1 MTLQE
6 RTLGEWLA
14 TLASDAPTPGG
25 GAAAAI
31 AAATGAALIAMTGRL
46 SVGRGGDAELDA
58 RMQSLVEEADEAR
71 EAFLILAEE
80 DGAAFDAVMAAFR
93 LPKATDE
100 EKAAR
105 VMAIQEALDG
115 AAVVPLGVARRAV
128 ALMALAEDAAA
139 LGNPNA
145 ASDGYS
151 GGAMLFA
158 ATLAALAN
166 VRINAAS
173 LKDAARVTAL
183 LEEAHDL
190 RSGAEVLL
198 GEIQAAFLRRLP
210 S

>member
-1 MTLQE
+1 MTLQA

-58 RMQSLVEEADEAR
+58 RMQSLIEEADEAR

-190 RSGAEVLL
+190 RSGADVLL

>member
-1 MTLQE
+1 MRLE
-6 RTLGEWLA
+6 DRTLRQWLDA
-14 TLASDAPTPGG
+14 LASDAPTPGG

-31 AAATGAALIAMTGRL
+31 VAATGAALIAMTGRL
-46 SVGRGGDAELDA
+46 SMGRAAAAELDA
-58 RMQSLVEEADEAR
+58 RMQALVLEADAAR

-93 LPKATDE
+93 LPKVAAEDE
-100 EKAAR
+100 AAR
-105 VMAIQEALDG
+105 VRAIQEALDG
-115 AAVVPLGVARRAV
+115 AAIVPLDVARRAV
-128 ALMALAEDAAA
+128 ALMALGEDAAA

-173 LKDAARVTAL
+173 LKDATRVAAL
-183 LEEAHDL
+183 LGETDDL
-190 RSGAEVLL
+190 RSRADALL
-198 GEIQAAFLRRLP
+198 GEVQVAFLRQLP

>member
-1 MTLQE
+1 MTLQA

-46 SVGRGGDAELDA
+46 SVGRGDDAELDA
-58 RMQSLVEEADEAR
+58 RMQSLIEEADEAR

-190 RSGAEVLL
+190 RSGADVLL

>member
-1 MTLQE
+1 MTLQA

-58 RMQSLVEEADEAR
+58 RMQSLVEEADAAR
-71 EAFLILAEE
+71 EAFLVLADQ
-80 DGAAFDAVMAAFR
+80 DGGAFDAVMAAFR
-93 LPKATDE
+93 LPRATDE
-100 EKAAR
+100 GKAAR

-198 GEIQAAFLRRLP
+198 GQIQAAFLRRLP

>member
-1 MTLQE
+1 MTLQA

-198 GEIQAAFLRRLP
+198 GQIQAAFLRRLP